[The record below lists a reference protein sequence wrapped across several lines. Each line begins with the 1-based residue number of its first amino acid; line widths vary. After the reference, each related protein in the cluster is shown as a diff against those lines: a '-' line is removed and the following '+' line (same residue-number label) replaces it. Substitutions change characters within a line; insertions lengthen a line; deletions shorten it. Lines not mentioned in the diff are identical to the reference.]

1 MIDEKWKNWRVVSAR
16 AEVLLGESAATRR
29 AAGTT
34 VLLEQNGV
42 TVMSVTLPEL
52 KESLNG
58 SQNES
63 TQLKIARWWFSTAAA
78 FYK

>member
-1 MIDEKWKNWRVVSAR
+1 MREIP
-16 AEVLLGESAATRR
+16 VLSSSP
-29 AAGTT
+29 
-34 VLLEQNGV
+34 NGV